1 MRREVTFEVKSI
13 GSDGTFTGLASTYG
27 NVDLGGDMVMPGAF
41 TKTLS
46 DKRGQLPLLMGHNP
60 SAPIGLATLT
70 DSPQG
75 LQVRGELVLEADGAK
90 SAYALLRK
98 GVIRGLS
105 IGYDTIKSVM
115 DGGVR
120 KLTELKLFEISLTPF
135 PMNESAVITSVKAE
149 GDQIAQFRRILAE
162 CRKSFGR

>member
-1 MRREVTFEVKSI
+1 MKHEQFQFELKTV
-13 GSDGTFTGLASTYG
+13 GSDGTFTGLASTYN

-46 DKRGQLPLLMGHNP
+46 DKRGQLPLLWGHD
-60 SAPIGLATLT
+60 SRAPIGLANVSDT
-70 DSPQG
+70 PQG
-75 LQVRGELVLEADGAK
+75 LLVKGELVLEVPEAK

-120 KLTELKLFEISLTPF
+120 KLTELKLWEISVVTF
-135 PMNESAVITSVKAE
+135 PMNPEAVVTSVKSEA
-149 GDQIAQFRRILAE
+149 DQIAAFRRVLAE
-162 CRKSFGR
+162 CRKSF